1 MKKITAILLT
11 LLMALLCMTM
21 SVGAAQYNGISQ
33 VIHVNATAKN
43 IVIDGKIDGDEWG
56 KPIIS
61 TTPEKIMENYN
72 LSWNYS
78 GDKKANA
85 DQRVDIY
92 VTNDGGSLYVACK
105 VTNTDYNDSAPDVA
119 SLRNKY
125 PHFGFTM
132 ANYDDTN
139 VVKSK
144 IYQEKTYEMFGHFG
158 IGLVEGN
165 KECATKTQG
174 NTAKKLYKADY
185 EIGYDSAT
193 RSYVYEVCVAED
205 LTPVDIT
212 VDSLVVMSFDIGCM
226 DNGKYGA
233 YTISDVAPKVWMGQ
247 GGAGKFV
254 HRKAFPLLVV
264 LNTTADLAKP
274 EFVPT
279 QQEAGLNNEQQDGY
293 TDVADAYFAQNQD
306 AAWTPITVAA
316 VSLAGVAVL
325 MIVVTVTVLLIG
337 RKRR

>member
-11 LLMALLCMTM
+11 LLMALLCMALP
-21 SVGAAQYNGISQ
+21 VGAAQYNGVSQ

-61 TTPEKIMENYN
+61 TTPEKVMENYN
-72 LSWNYS
+72 ASWNYS

-105 VTNTDYNDSAPDVA
+105 VTNTDYDDSAPDVT

-132 ANYDDTN
+132 ANYDDNT
-139 VVKSK
+139 VVKTK
-144 IYQEKTYEMFGHFG
+144 IYQEKTYEIFGHFG
-158 IGLVEGN
+158 IGLVQGN
-165 KECATKTQG
+165 KDCATKTQG
-174 NTAKKLYKADY
+174 DTAKKLYKADY
-185 EIGYDSAT
+185 EISYDAAT
-193 RSYVYEVCVAED
+193 RSYTYEVRVADD

-212 VDSLVVMSFDIGCM
+212 ADSLVVMAFDIGCL

-247 GGAGKFV
+247 GGAGKCV
-254 HRKAFPLLVV
+254 HQKAFPLLVV
-264 LNTTADLAKP
+264 LNSTKDMASH

-279 QQEAGLNNEQQDGY
+279 QQVAGLDNEPQDGY
-293 TDVADAYFAQNQD
+293 NDVADAYFPQEQGTT
-306 AAWTPITVAA
+306 WSPIAIVAA
-316 VSLAGVAVL
+316 SLAVL
-325 MIVVTVTVLLIG
+325 MIVATVTVLLIG
-337 RKRR
+337 RKRS

>member
-11 LLMALLCMTM
+11 LMMVLLCLALPV
-21 SVGAAQYNGISQ
+21 SAAQYNGVSQ
-33 VIHVNATAKN
+33 VIHVNATANN

-92 VTNDGGSLYVACK
+92 VTNDGGTLYVACK
-105 VTNTDYNDSAPDVA
+105 VTNTDYGDSAPDVTT
-119 SLRNKY
+119 LRNKY

-132 ANYDDTN
+132 ANYDDNN

-144 IYQEKTYEMFGHFG
+144 IYQEKTYEIFGHFG

-165 KECATKTQG
+165 KECVTRTQG
-174 NTAKKLYKADY
+174 DTAKKLYKADY
-185 EIGYDSAT
+185 EIGYDAAT

-212 VDSLVVMSFDIGCM
+212 TDSLVVMSFDIGCL

-279 QQEAGLNNEQQDGY
+279 QQEQGQNNEPQDGY
-293 TDVADAYFAQNQD
+293 NDVADAYFAQKQD
-306 AAWTPITVAA
+306 ASWSPIAVVA
-316 VSLAGVAVL
+316 VSLAVL
-325 MIVVTVTVLLIG
+325 MIVATVTVLLIG
-337 RKRR
+337 RKRS